1 MIRIRLF
8 PAAVLALVMLAA
20 AVPAASAAGAE
31 TTTFRQAYQHID
43 DHGNEAYHFDVE
55 MVVHM
60 TARPDGGM
68 SYTNN
73 TRQVQTHTV
82 DGVVVDVITSNYA
95 EHGLY
100 DGEDTIVSHNG
111 GHDRYSAADETCQT
125 TTIWQV
131 VDGRLVVQQFHSVC
145 H

>member
-1 MIRIRLF
+1 MTRFRLIS
-8 PAAVLALVMLAA
+8 PALLALVLLGAT
-20 AVPAASAAGAE
+20 VPAAAAARAE
-31 TTTFRQAYQHID
+31 TTTFRQAYQHTD
-43 DHGNEAYHFDVE
+43 DHGNEAYIFDVE
-55 MVVHM
+55 LVVHI
-60 TARPDGGM
+60 TTRPDGVM

-82 DGVVVDVITSNYA
+82 EGVVVDVITSNYA

-100 DGEDTIVSHNG
+100 DGEETIVSHNG